1 MLTHLCEM
9 LEQMYNISVI
19 LYFTLSIFFQG
30 MFMHGCKC
38 DSLPVGVTQQGESE
52 MWILIV
58 KTGGKD

>member
-9 LEQMYNISVI
+9 LQQMYNISVI